1 MLKWDAGLKKV
12 RRFALTKRSLHQNV
26 FLGSMVISA
35 MVMLLS
41 CTPTTH
47 KPGDFEID
55 RSIPTEEAF
64 DIRVNYSDSG
74 NKQIEMEAPHIIRF
88 GNAEEPYTEYPKGMH
103 VLFYDRY
110 GEVNSSITANY
121 AVQYDQQRVTEARN
135 DVVVVNR
142 KGETL
147 HTEHLIWDEQEEKIY
162 TEEFVRITTE
172 NESITGYG
180 FEADQE
186 FDSYTI
192 KKIRGTINFE
202 ENEDSIPA
210 G

>member
-1 MLKWDAGLKKV
+1 MI
-12 RRFALTKRSLHQNV
+12 
-26 FLGSMVISA
+26 VIL

-41 CTPTTH
+41 CTPTEH
-47 KPGDFEID
+47 KPADFELD
-55 RSIPTEEAF
+55 RSIPTEEAYN
-64 DIRVNYSDSG
+64 IQLNYSDSG
-74 NKQIEMEAPHIIRF
+74 LKQIQMEAPEIFRY
-88 GNAEEPYTEYPKGMH
+88 GNAEEPYTEYPKGVH

-110 GEVNSSITANY
+110 GQVNSTITSNY
-121 AVQYDQQRVTEARN
+121 AIQYDQKKITEARN

-147 HTEHLIWDEQEEKIY
+147 NTEHLIWDEKEEKIY

-186 FDSYTI
+186 FNSYTI
-192 KKIRGTINFE
+192 KKIRGTINFKE
-202 ENEDSIPA
+202 DEDSIS
-210 G
+210 GS